1 MIIPVLVIVAVSNE
15 LLPAVEAMRRFRNVW
30 RADRVFP
37 KGRSNHGSLKGNN
50 LFRTIIGHLE
60 AARSMNRPAKVI
72 IYSDNKEAIKI
83 AEENLSQ
90 LTYHEDKLYEIT
102 EVRRA
107 GDVDPNRVG
116 FFVPECKMKEE
127 K

>member
-1 MIIPVLVIVAVSNE
+1 MINPVLVIVAVSNE

-37 KGRSNHGSLKGNN
+37 KGRSNHGSLKCDN
-50 LFRTIIGHLE
+50 LFRPIIRHLE

-72 IYSDNKEAIKI
+72 VYSDDKEAIKI
-83 AEENLSQ
+83 AEGKLSQ

-107 GDVDPNRVG
+107 GDVDPHRVG
-116 FFVPECKMKEE
+116 FFVPKTKKEE